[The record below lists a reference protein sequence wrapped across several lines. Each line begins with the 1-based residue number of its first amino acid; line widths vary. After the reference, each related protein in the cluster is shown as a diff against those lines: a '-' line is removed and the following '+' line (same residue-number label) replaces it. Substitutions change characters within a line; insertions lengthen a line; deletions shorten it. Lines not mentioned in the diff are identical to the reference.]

1 MKKLVLLALLAL
13 NSLCV
18 LVAQSYQ
25 PVFMVPEGETSDGS
39 PIFREMT
46 EKDEVFFRA
55 KNKFAR
61 GFMAESTYLYGM
73 IQNYLVNTGKIK
85 EPEPV
90 YLAFTDNVGGFG
102 KFGFTLLTAKGEKIA
117 KPDAGYIDLNKSVLD
132 ANPATVSSYTQ
143 IYPHELGHLMLKH
156 LSGEGVGF
164 ASSVHYFCTVTDY
177 VTAFSEGF
185 SEHFENVAV
194 DVEPDGRIKKTIE
207 QDIRDINKGMSKN
220 LYGYTR
226 DNSWPFRLGY
236 YQLTM
241 PMWFQRLE
249 NMKRHL
255 FVDSRLVIYNTRM
268 VAIKNPWKYILYRN
282 SACWPEPRL
291 QPRTPS
297 QAAANEGVVSA
308 FFTRLARNKDLKT
321 TYYPNLMYA
330 PFIKAGFQTDSLIH
344 KEVIPL
350 RNFYLK
356 VFLVLNEYVR
366 MDNAAKAP
374 IVQFIE
380 GYCAKFPEEKEKV
393 LKIWAEAS
401 GRDFLQEPPLPE
413 IWILNKNAKHYPWPM
428 AQFGPTISVYSINL
442 NTADS
447 VDFMTFKGVKPEEAT
462 AIINWRNKS
471 GGFKA
476 LSDISLVE
484 GISAETKAQITSANF
499 DKEYFANQLN
509 NPSFKGL
516 ITSGLWQ
523 LLKTSLIWF
532 VVLAILLFLIARL
545 AHFNLKP
552 ISYVYLFGKIVLSVL
567 VGLLIL
573 MLTKK
578 TVLFFGLYLLVVL
591 GIKFVINRKK
601 GKKRWFSLGSFLAVA
616 LFVMYSL
623 Y

>member
-1 MKKLVLLALLAL
+1 MKKIVLLALLTL
-13 NSLCV
+13 SCFSV

-25 PVFMVPEGETSDGS
+25 PIFLLPAGESSDGS

-73 IQNYLVNTGKIK
+73 IQNYLLNTGKIK

-102 KFGFTLLTAKGEKIA
+102 KFGFTLLNAQGQKVA
-117 KPDAGYIDLNKSVLD
+117 KPDVGYIDLNKSVLD
-132 ANPATVSSYTQ
+132 ANPAKVSSYTQ

-156 LSGEGVGF
+156 LSGEGDGF

-207 QDIRDINKGMSKN
+207 QDIRDINMGMPKK

-226 DNSWPFRLGY
+226 DNTWPLRQGY

-249 NMKRHL
+249 NMKRHS

-268 VAIKNPWKYILYRN
+268 ADISNTWQYILYRN

-291 QPRTPS
+291 QPRSSS
-297 QAAANEGVVSA
+297 QAAATEGVISS
-308 FFTRLARNKDLKT
+308 FFTRLARNKDFKKLF
-321 TYYPNLMYA
+321 YPNEMYA
-330 PFIKAGFQTDSLIH
+330 PFIRAGFQTDSMIH
-344 KEVIPL
+344 KEVTPL

-356 VFLVLNEYVR
+356 MFLVLNEYVR
-366 MDNAAKAP
+366 MDNPSKAP

-380 GYCAKFPEEKEKV
+380 GYCTKFPEEKEKV

-401 GRDFLQEPPLPE
+401 GRDFMQEPPLPE
-413 IWILNKNAKHYPWPM
+413 IWILNKDAKHYPWPM
-428 AQFGPTISVYSINL
+428 AQFGPTSSVYSINL

-447 VDFMTFKGVKPEEAT
+447 VDFMSFKGINPEEAA
-462 AIINWRNKS
+462 AIISWRNKQ
-471 GGFKA
+471 GGFKT
-476 LSDISLVE
+476 LSDINAVE
-484 GISAETKAQITSANF
+484 GISTQTKGTLTAAAF
-499 DKEYFANQLN
+499 DKEYFSKHLYS
-509 NPSFKGL
+509 PSFQGL
-516 ITSGLWQ
+516 FLAGLGQ

-532 VVLAILLFLIARL
+532 AILALSLFTIAKFTKY
-545 AHFNLKP
+545 HLKP
-552 ISYVYLFGKIVLSVL
+552 ISYIYLFGKI
-567 VGLLIL
+567 IL
-573 MLTKK
+573 MVFIGLAVVILTKK
-578 TVLFFGLYLLVVL
+578 TILYFGLLVLLVM
-591 GIKFVINRKK
+591 GIMFLINRKK
-601 GKKRWFSLGSFLAVA
+601 GKKCWFSLGTFLAIA
-616 LFVMYSL
+616 LLVMYSL